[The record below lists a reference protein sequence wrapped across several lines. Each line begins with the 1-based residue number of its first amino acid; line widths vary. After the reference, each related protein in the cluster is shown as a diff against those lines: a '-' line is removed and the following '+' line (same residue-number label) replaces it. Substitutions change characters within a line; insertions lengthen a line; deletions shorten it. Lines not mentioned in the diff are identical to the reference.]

1 MKSSPKTVLFS
12 KDLKD
17 AAKQGFSKINAVVGS
32 LNNEKAQVTTFNNE
46 KGLIGAFAAYQ
57 IL

>member
-1 MKSSPKTVLFS
+1 MS
-12 KDLKD
+12 
-17 AAKQGFSKINAVVGS
+17 AKQGFSKINAVVGS
-32 LNNEKAQVTTFNNE
+32 LNNEKAQVSTFNNE

>member
-1 MKSSPKTVLFS
+1 MS
-12 KDLKD
+12 
-17 AAKQGFSKINAVVGS
+17 AKQGFSKINAVVGS

-57 IL
+57 ILCS